1 MFDLGIFVY
10 RVRVGDKL
18 GRIRILYRNMFFFCI
33 GFDKGEEIQKVE
45 YRVKKVY
52 LVKKVEGNFV
62 QEVMLFGELEIE
74 SDLENYSV

>member
-1 MFDLGIFVY
+1 
-10 RVRVGDKL
+10 
-18 GRIRILYRNMFFFCI
+18 MFFFCI

-45 YRVKKVY
+45 NRVKKVY

-62 QEVMLFGELEIE
+62 QEVRLFGELEIE